1 MVLHAVHLIQRNI
14 NGTAHRKIVLST
26 FCLNMWLQQFDDE
39 PIILLSVILATVSY
53 QVSMSQW
60 MVTVKCTSKFK
71 GIKSAFNQTYQSLPK
86 LQRANVK

>member
-14 NGTAHRKIVLST
+14 NGTAHRKTVLST
-26 FCLNMWLQQFDDE
+26 FCLNMWLHQFDDE

-71 GIKSAFNQTYQSLPK
+71 GIKSAFNQTYQKFTEAAKS
-86 LQRANVK
+86 